1 MGFFNDV
8 FRDVD
13 RLVRMGAR
21 PLSLVMNP
29 GAMVVASYRFAR
41 AIRTLPRR
49 LRFPLVAA
57 HAPVDLL
64 LRTITSTELPAGANI
79 GGGLHVGHIGGI
91 VVSPQAQIG
100 RDCNLSQ
107 GVTIGVGGRGDKRG
121 VPFIG
126 DRVYIGPGA
135 KLFGPIRIGN
145 DVAIGANAVVCDDV
159 PDNAV
164 VVGMPAKIIS
174 MRGSQDFV
182 VKGRRRPS
190 LGKLFI
196 EALGYKV
203 PALPAAATA
212 LDLLLPA

>member
-1 MGFFNDV
+1 MGFLDDV

-13 RLVRMGAR
+13 RLVRMGAT
-21 PLSLVMNP
+21 PLALAMSP
-29 GAMVVASYRFAR
+29 GAMVVASYRLGR
-41 AIRTLPRR
+41 AIRTLPRQI
-49 LRFPLVAA
+49 RFPLVAA
-57 HAPVDLL
+57 HAPLDLA
-64 LRTITSTELPAGANI
+64 LRTMTSTDIPAGADI

-91 VVSPQAQIG
+91 VVSPQAHIG

-135 KLFGPIRIGN
+135 KVFGPIRIGN

-164 VVGMPAKIIS
+164 VVGMPARIIS
-174 MRGSQDFV
+174 MRGSADFV
-182 VKGRRRPS
+182 VKGRRRPP
-190 LGKLFI
+190 LGKMLA
-196 EALGYKV
+196 EALTRKL
-203 PALPAAATA
+203 PLPAAASA
-212 LDLLLPA
+212 LQLLLTA